1 MGDDRRPVHLAVLLG
16 VSASAY
22 AVSLAAVTS
31 IQSTSDARLNAERAP
46 IDAVATRMAGAHDR
60 IEAAVRDASEAYT
73 LLAQQYDGLVPRV
86 TDMEVSLERLAERA
100 AGVTD
105 DLGSLPSRVRIPA
118 MPRSAPGPAPAP
130 AAKPKTNATTGAS
143 G

>member
-31 IQSTSDARLNAERAP
+31 VQSASDARLIAERAP
-46 IDAVATRMAGAHDR
+46 VDAAAARMAGAHDR
-60 IEAAVRDASEAYT
+60 IEAAVREASEAYT
-73 LLAQQYDGLVPRV
+73 LLAQQYDLLVPRV
-86 TDMEVSLERLAERA
+86 ADMETSLERLAERA

-105 DLGSLPSRVRIPA
+105 GLGSLPSRVSVPA